1 MKIILFDIMPIP
13 KTVFQSSRELQPQYV
28 IDMII
33 EKCPG
38 WIYKHFTDKEIM
50 QYFILNPLPEFPFIM
65 NVFHKLK
72 FGAHKADLFRYYF
85 LYNEGGVF
93 IDSDAMIQI
102 GLEEIMHDYPF
113 FSVNSYIDKTVF
125 QGFIGCEPKNQIIY
139 EALKDA
145 YTIDIDVLTQ
155 HYHLLTAHMYE
166 IINKSGLE
174 KDVDYILY
182 KELESDGEKAVTINQ
197 FGEPILIHY
206 WKDKIVP
213 KPLKKFVRFD
223 NI

>member
-1 MKIILFDIMPIP
+1 MTIP
-13 KTVFQSSRELQPQYV
+13 KTVFQSSREPQPQYV
-28 IDMII
+28 IDMIM
-33 EKCPG
+33 EKCPD
-38 WIYKHFTDKEIM
+38 WTYRHFTDREIM
-50 QYFILNPLPEFPFIM
+50 YYFLMNPLPEFPFIM
-65 NVFHKLK
+65 NVFHRLK

-93 IDSDAMIQI
+93 IDSDAMIKI
-102 GLEEIMHDYPF
+102 HLDNIVYDYPF
-113 FSVNSYIDKTVF
+113 FSVKSYIDKTVF
-125 QGFIGCEPKNQIIY
+125 QGFIGCEPHNPIIY

-166 IINKSGLE
+166 IIQNMKLE

-182 KELESDGEKAVTINQ
+182 EELESDKEKAITINQ

-206 WKDKIVP
+206 WKDKIIP
-213 KPLKKFVRFD
+213 KTT
-223 NI
+223 

>member
-1 MKIILFDIMPIP
+1 MNILLFHIMPIP
-13 KTVFQSSRELQPQYV
+13 KTVFQSSREPQPQYV
-28 IDMII
+28 IDMIM

-38 WIYKHFTDKEIM
+38 WTYKHFTDKEIM
-50 QYFILNPLPEFPFIM
+50 QYFLMNPLPEFPFIM

-93 IDSDAMIQI
+93 IDSDAMIKI
-102 GLEEIMHDYPF
+102 DLEDIMYEYPF
-113 FSVNSYIDKTVF
+113 FSVKSYIDKTVF
-125 QGFIGCEPKNQIIY
+125 QGFIGCEPKNRIIY

-145 YTIDIDVLTQ
+145 YTIDVDLLTR

-166 IINKSGLE
+166 IIKKSGLE
-174 KDVDYILY
+174 QDIDYILY
-182 KELESDGEKAVTINQ
+182 EELESDGEKAVTINQ
-197 FGEPILIHY
+197 SGEPILIHY

-213 KPLKKFVRFD
+213 KQLK
-223 NI
+223 N